1 MQEANSAGVAL
12 MVRRPALAWFR
23 KVAALTWPVAALG
36 LAGLA
41 LAAVAGDH
49 GRVVRLDSAI
59 LPEGWQAGSF
69 RAALGEFGL
78 TPTAYAILVDAAKGL
93 TLVSFFGVAVIA
105 WRQRRNDAG
114 ALFAAYFLAAF
125 AANWEVEPARMPTW
139 LAPVL
144 LGTDTLAW
152 AAFLNFFLLF
162 PDNRYRPRWAIWI
175 GVGMPLLELASL
187 PLQLPAA
194 VLTGLWLSTLLLSLA
209 FQVHRY
215 RSHSGPVERQ
225 QARWLVVGFGLT
237 LFLLVATLVA
247 GIVWHPP
254 PSTSQ
259 SLLLEMI
266 GQLMGQ
272 VAFLPI
278 PLAVAIALTRHRL
291 WEMDRVAN
299 RALVYGALTA
309 VIVLVYAALSIAAG
323 SRISGGAGPMLS
335 LGAALIVAVLLQPAR
350 ARLQQAL
357 NRRLYG
363 SRDDPYTAIRR
374 LGRRLAESVPTDSI
388 LPMVA
393 GTVRESLRSPYVE
406 IRSDGRLETAA
417 RAGDAA
423 HRPRAT
429 SLPLRHQGDHVGDL
443 LVVPREGEDS
453 LGERD
458 VRLLEDLSI
467 HAAAA
472 LHEIRLRR
480 QLAISREGV
489 VVAREE
495 ERRRLSRV
503 LHDDLGATLAAQKL
517 KVGGIRAA
525 LADSPAAAL
534 QQAASLEGDLAA
546 AIRRLREL
554 AYELR
559 PPALED
565 LGLRGALV
573 SLARANPAQGPV
585 VEVRIPDPLPAMP
598 AAIELSVYRIAEQA
612 LANAARHSSATICVV
627 EIRVTDQDLEISISD
642 NGVGFPLG
650 SRAGVGLGSMRDRA
664 EELAGELAF
673 GNQASGGA
681 LVRARIPLS
690 NEVPGG

>member
-1 MQEANSAGVAL
+1 MQEANSAGVAFTA
-12 MVRRPALAWFR
+12 RRPALAWLR
-23 KVAALTWPVAALG
+23 TALVVAWPVAALG
-36 LAGLA
+36 LGILA
-41 LAAVAGDH
+41 VAAVAGDH
-49 GRVVRLDSAI
+49 GRLTRLDSAI
-59 LPEGWQAGSF
+59 LPEGWRAGPFQAS
-69 RAALGEFGL
+69 LGDFGL
-78 TPTAYAILVDAAKGL
+78 TPGSYAVLVDVAKGL
-93 TLVSFFGVAVIA
+93 TLVSFFGVAAIA
-105 WRQRRNDAG
+105 WQRRRNDAG

-125 AANWEVEPARMPTW
+125 AANWEIEPSRMPAW

-144 LGTDTLAW
+144 TGTDTLAW
-152 AAFLNFFLLF
+152 ATFLNFFLLF

-175 GVGMPLLELASL
+175 GIGIPVLEVASL
-187 PLQLPAA
+187 PFQLPGP
-194 VLTGLWLSTLLLSLA
+194 VLMGLWLSTLVVSLA

-237 LFLLVATLVA
+237 VLLMVATLLV
-247 GIVWHPP
+247 GILWHPAA
-254 PSTSQ
+254 STNQ
-259 SLLLEMI
+259 ALLLEMI

-278 PLAVAIALTRHRL
+278 PVAVAVAITRHRL

-309 VIVLVYAALSIAAG
+309 VIVLVYAAVSIVAG
-323 SRISGGAGPMLS
+323 SRISGGAGPALS
-335 LGAALIVAVLLQPAR
+335 LGAAVVVAILLQPAR
-350 ARLQQAL
+350 ARLQLAL

-374 LGRRLAESVPTDSI
+374 LGRRLAESVPADSI

-406 IRSDGRLETAA
+406 IRTDGLAEPVAS
-417 RAGDAA
+417 AGDAA
-423 HRPRAT
+423 QRGRGIV
-429 SLPLRHQGDHVGDL
+429 LPLSHQGDPVGEL
-443 LVVPREGEDS
+443 LVVPRDGEDT

-458 VRLLEDLSI
+458 LRLLEDLSI

-472 LHEIRLRR
+472 LHETRLRR
-480 QLAISREGV
+480 QLAVSREGV

-525 LADSPAAAL
+525 LAHSPEAAA
-534 QQAASLEGDLAA
+534 QQAASLEGDLAM

-573 SLARANPAQGPV
+573 SLGRTNPSHRPLVEIRA
-585 VEVRIPDPLPAMP
+585 PDPLPAMS

-612 LANAARHSSATICVV
+612 IANAVSHSGATRCVV
-627 EIRVTDQDLEISISD
+627 EIRVTKQELDISICD
-642 NGVGFPLG
+642 DGTGFPAG
-650 SRAGVGLGSMRDRA
+650 SRPGVGLGSMRDRA
-664 EELAGELAF
+664 EELAGELTF
-673 GNQASGGA
+673 GNQETGGA
-681 LVRARIPLS
+681 LVRARIPLG
-690 NEVPGG
+690 EAVGG